1 MLHIED
7 SHIRKH
13 LMDGMFGL
21 EKESLRV
28 LGDGTFSHTRQ
39 PFEDSDFIVR
49 DFCEN
54 QTEINTKPHTTAEA
68 ALQELQKHY
77 ISIQE
82 ALSGLSVREY
92 LWPFSNP
99 PYIRNENDIPVAAF
113 DGEEKFKTVYRDYL
127 SDKYGRYRMAFS
139 GIHVNFSF
147 SEELL
152 QSSFHIQGGGSFQE
166 YKNKLYLKL
175 AGSLAVYGWI
185 LTAVTAA
192 GPLLDSSFVEKG
204 VCGGDVF
211 MGLASVRCSELGY
224 WNDFAPVLDYQ
235 SIEAYADSMEQYV
248 LQGLLKAPSELY
260 YPIRLKPAGEN
271 NLENLRKNGV
281 NHIELRMFDLNPLRA
296 EGLEVKDVLFAQ
308 LLMVWLI
315 CRLEEELS
323 VRHQVHAVQ
332 NFKNAAHYDLKT
344 VKIALPD
351 GRICSAAQAA
361 INIIDEMKN
370 FFARIPIDVQEIL
383 DFQYQK
389 FENADNRYAWIIR
402 KQFQGGFVK
411 NGMKLA
417 KKGRKNVCAWLIAYV
432 GINFEIGDV

>member
-7 SHIRKH
+7 LYIRKH
-13 LMDGMFGL
+13 ILDGMFGL

-28 LGDGTFSHTRQ
+28 LEDGTFSHTSH
-39 PFEDSDFIVR
+39 PFGDNDFIVR

-54 QTEINTKPHTTAEA
+54 QTEINTRVHKTAEEA
-68 ALQELQKHY
+68 IQELQEHY
-77 ISIQE
+77 GMIQE
-82 ALSGLSVREY
+82 IVSGLPVREY
-92 LWPFSNP
+92 IWPFSNP

-113 DGEEKFKTVYRDYL
+113 DGQEQFKTVYRDYL

-152 QSSFHIQGGGSFQE
+152 LHSFRLHGGSSFQD
-166 YKNKLYLKL
+166 YKDKLYLKL
-175 AGSLAVYGWI
+175 AASLAVYGWI

-192 GPLLDSSFVEKG
+192 SPLLDSSFVEKG

-224 WNDFAPVLDYQ
+224 WNDFTPVFDYQ
-235 SIEAYADSMEQYV
+235 SIEAYADSIEKYV

-260 YPIRLKPAGEN
+260 YPVRLKPAREN
-271 NLENLRKNGV
+271 NLESLRKNGV
-281 NHIELRMFDLNPLRA
+281 NHIELRMFDLNPLSA

-308 LLMVWLI
+308 LLMIWLL
-315 CRLEEELS
+315 CRPEEELS
-323 VRHQVHAVQ
+323 VKHQVHAVQ

-351 GRICSAAQAA
+351 GRICSVAQAA
-361 INIIDEMKN
+361 MNIIDEMKS
-370 FFARIPIDVQEIL
+370 FFAELHADVQDVL

-389 FENADNRYAWIIR
+389 FDDADNRYAWQIR
-402 KQFQGGFVK
+402 KQYQGGFVK
-411 NGMKLA
+411 KGMELA
-417 KKGRKNVCAWLIAYV
+417 KKRQEECVSAQQKIRR
-432 GINFEIGDV
+432 IS

>member
-7 SHIRKH
+7 SYIRKH
-13 LMDGMFGL
+13 IMDGMFGL

-28 LGDGTFSHTRQ
+28 LEDGTFSHTRQ
-39 PFEDSDFIVR
+39 SFEDNNFIVR

-54 QTEINTKPHTTAEA
+54 QTEINTKVHAAAEA
-68 ALQELQKHY
+68 AVQELQEHY
-77 ISIQE
+77 TCIQK
-82 ALSGLSVREY
+82 AVSGLPVREY
-92 LWPFSNP
+92 IWPFSNP
-99 PYIRNENDIPVAAF
+99 PYIKNENDIPVAAF
-113 DGEEKFKTVYRDYL
+113 DGLEKFKTLYRDYL
-127 SDKYGRYRMAFS
+127 SDKYGRYRMTFS

-152 QSSFHIQGGGSFQE
+152 QRGFCLHGGGSFQD
-166 YKNKLYLKL
+166 YKNRLYLKL

-192 GPLLDSSFVEKG
+192 SPLLDSSFVEKG

-224 WNDFAPVLDYQ
+224 WNDFVPVLDYQ

-248 LQGLLKAPSELY
+248 MQGLLKAPSELY

-271 NLENLRKNGV
+271 NLGRLRENGV
-281 NHIELRMFDLNPLRA
+281 NHIELRMFDLNPLCA

-315 CRLEEELS
+315 CRPEEELS

-351 GRICSAAQAA
+351 GRICSVAQAA

-370 FFARIPIDVQEIL
+370 FFAKIKVDMQEVL
-383 DFQYQK
+383 DFQYRK
-389 FENADNRYAWIIR
+389 FEDADNRYAWKIR

-411 NGMKLA
+411 KGMKLA
-417 KKGRKNVCAWLIAYV
+417 KKRQAECV
-432 GINFEIGDV
+432 GIQ

>member
-7 SHIRKH
+7 SYIRKH

-28 LGDGTFSHTRQ
+28 LKDGTFSHTRQ

-54 QTEINTKPHTTAEA
+54 QTEINTRVHTTAEA
-68 ALQELQKHY
+68 AVQELQEHY
-77 ISIQE
+77 TSIQK
-82 ALSGLSVREY
+82 AVYSLSVREY
-92 LWPFSNP
+92 IWPFSNP
-99 PYIRNENDIPVAAF
+99 PYIRNENDIPIAAF

-152 QSSFHIQGGGSFQE
+152 LHSFRLHGGSSFQE
-166 YKNKLYLKL
+166 YKNNLYLKL
-175 AGSLAVYGWI
+175 AGSLAVYGWL

-192 GPLLDSSFVEKG
+192 SPLLDSSFVEKG

-211 MGLASVRCSELGY
+211 MGMASVRCSELGY

-235 SIEAYADSMEQYV
+235 SVEAYADSIEQYV

-260 YPIRLKPAGEN
+260 YPVRLKPAGEN
-271 NLENLRKNGV
+271 NLERLRENGV
-281 NHIELRMFDLNPLRA
+281 MRMFDLNPLCA

-315 CRLEEELS
+315 CRPTEELS
-323 VRHQVHAVQ
+323 VSHQVHAVQ

-344 VKIALPD
+344 VKISLPD
-351 GRICSAAQAA
+351 GRICSVAQAA

-370 FFARIPIDVQEIL
+370 FFAKIQVDVQEIL

-389 FENADNRYAWIIR
+389 FEDADNRYAWKIR
-402 KQFQGGFVK
+402 KQFQNGFVQK
-411 NGMKLA
+411 GMKLA
-417 KKGRKNVCAWLIAYV
+417 KKRQEECV
-432 GINFEIGDV
+432 GMQQ

>member
-7 SHIRKH
+7 LHIKKH
-13 LMDGMFGL
+13 IMDGMFGL

-28 LGDGTFSHTRQ
+28 LKDGTFSHTRQ

-54 QTEINTKPHTTAEA
+54 QTEINTKVHRTAEA
-68 ALQELQKHY
+68 AVQELQEHY
-77 ISIQE
+77 RTIQK
-82 ALSGLSVREY
+82 AVYGLPVREY
-92 LWPFSNP
+92 IWPFSNP

-113 DGEEKFKTVYRDYL
+113 YGQEQFKTVYRDYL
-127 SDKYGRYRMAFS
+127 SDKYGRYRMTFS

-152 QSSFHIQGGGSFQE
+152 RRSFRLDSGDSFQN
-166 YKNKLYLKL
+166 YKDTLYLKL

-185 LTAVTAA
+185 LTAITAA
-192 GPLLDSSFVEKG
+192 SPLLDSSFVEKG
-204 VCGGDVF
+204 VCGNDVF

-224 WNDFAPVLDYQ
+224 WNDFVPMFDYQ
-235 SIEAYADSMEQYV
+235 SIESYADSIEKYV

-260 YPIRLKPAGEN
+260 YPVRLKPAGEN

-281 NHIELRMFDLNPLRA
+281 SHIELRMFDLNPLCA
-296 EGLEVKDVLFAQ
+296 EGLEVKDVLFAH
-308 LLMVWLI
+308 LLMIWLL
-315 CRLEEELS
+315 CRPEEELS
-323 VRHQVHAVQ
+323 VKHQVHAVQ

-344 VKIALPD
+344 VKISLPD
-351 GRICSAAQAA
+351 GKICSVAQAA

-370 FFARIPIDVQEIL
+370 FFEEIQVDVQEIL

-389 FENADNRYAWIIR
+389 FEDADNRYAWKIR
-402 KQFQGGFVK
+402 KQFQGGFVRK
-411 NGMKLA
+411 GMELA
-417 KKGRKNVCAWLIAYV
+417 KKRQEECVSV
-432 GINFEIGDV
+432 